1 MARAPKS
8 MSSLK
13 NSPQSENTHL
23 IRELV
28 TEIELLREEIR
39 ALTSTITW
47 LHDAI
52 AYRNATARQPAPESR
67 LFDELFAE

>member
-1 MARAPKS
+1 MSNSKS
-8 MSSLK
+8 SA
-13 NSPQSENTHL
+13 QTENTHL

-47 LHDAI
+47 LHDAL
-52 AYRNATARQPAPESR
+52 AYRNAAATRQPVPESR
-67 LFDELFAE
+67 LFEGFLTE

>member
-1 MARAPKS
+1 
-8 MSSLK
+8 MSNLK
-13 NSPQSENTHL
+13 NNSQSENTHL

-47 LHDAI
+47 LHDAL
-52 AYRNATARQPAPESR
+52 AYRNAATARQPVPESR
-67 LFDELFAE
+67 LFEELLR

>member
-1 MARAPKS
+1 MSNSKS
-8 MSSLK
+8 SAHT
-13 NSPQSENTHL
+13 ENTHL

-47 LHDAI
+47 LHDAL
-52 AYRNATARQPAPESR
+52 AYRNTAFRRPAPESK
-67 LFDELFAE
+67 LFEELLSE

>member
-1 MARAPKS
+1 

-13 NSPQSENTHL
+13 NNPQSENTHL

-47 LHDAI
+47 LHDAL
-52 AYRNATARQPAPESR
+52 AYRNATTARQPVPESQ
-67 LFDELFAE
+67 LFEELFAE

>member
-1 MARAPKS
+1 MSNLKS
-8 MSSLK
+8 
-13 NSPQSENTHL
+13 NPQSENTHL

-47 LHDAI
+47 LHDAL
-52 AYRNATARQPAPESR
+52 AYRNAATARQPVPESR
-67 LFDELFAE
+67 LFEEFLTE